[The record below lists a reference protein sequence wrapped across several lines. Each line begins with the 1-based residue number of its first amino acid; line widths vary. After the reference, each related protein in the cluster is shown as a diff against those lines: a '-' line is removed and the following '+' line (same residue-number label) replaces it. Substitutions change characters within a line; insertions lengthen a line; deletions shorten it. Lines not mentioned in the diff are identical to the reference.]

1 LALPLVSPSQSDGEA
16 GRITETGVWVEAS
29 AEGEDAMIASKED
42 VALDLAR
49 SHAEAEPGIKAIYR
63 LMTANE
69 DSDAEPI
76 KLLEVNENTVE
87 QGIEPIR
94 FGPDEASGVYFASVV
109 VDVSPREFEAIQ
121 QRRLSLPHGWSVGLK
136 LIG

>member
-1 LALPLVSPSQSDGEA
+1 MALPLVSPSRSDGLA
-16 GRITETGVWVEAS
+16 GRISEAGDWDEAS
-29 AEGEDAMIASKED
+29 AEGEEAMIASKED

-49 SHAEAEPGIKAIYR
+49 SHAEAEPGIKFIYR
-63 LMTANE
+63 LITANE
-69 DSDAEPI
+69 GSDAEPI

-94 FGPDEASGVYFASVV
+94 FGPDEAGGVYFASVV
-109 VDVSPREFEAIQ
+109 VDVSPREFEAIRQ
-121 QRRLSLPHGWSVGLK
+121 GRLSLPPGWSVGPK